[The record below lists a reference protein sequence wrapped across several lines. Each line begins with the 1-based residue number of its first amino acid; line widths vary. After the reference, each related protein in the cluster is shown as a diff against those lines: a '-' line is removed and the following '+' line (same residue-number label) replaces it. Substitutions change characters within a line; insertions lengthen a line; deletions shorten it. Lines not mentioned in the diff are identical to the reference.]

1 MKKGAIPKSAAAGE
15 KRERLVA
22 LHDSLRETLRDFSD
36 LSEKK
41 LWGGWTYRYHE
52 QIFFTL
58 HLRPRTVLVE
68 MKLPAEEAELAMG
81 LGFVHPHRFKRLA
94 RNGWVAISVTP
105 EIPFDRMRELMDRS
119 YWSRMESSP
128 RRRWGS

>member
-1 MKKGAIPKSAAAGE
+1 MKRGAIPKSAAASE
-15 KRERLVA
+15 RRERLVA
-22 LHDSLRETLRDFSD
+22 LHDLLRETLRDFSD
-36 LSEKK
+36 LSEKR
-41 LWGGWTYRYHE
+41 LWGGLAYRYRE

-68 MKLPAEEAELAMG
+68 MKLPPEEAELAMG
-81 LGFVHPHRFKRLA
+81 LGFVHPHSFKRLA

-105 EIPFDRMRELMDRS
+105 EISFDRVRELLDRS